1 MTVTPRTKLIFLAR
15 QFLKSNMAEI
25 LEKESQRRAERGDD
39 SEKFEKM
46 KTKVRK
52 LQYCFHHG
60 ANLCIVSSLLISIIP
75 TDQLLP

>member
-46 KTKVRK
+46 KTKVTI
-52 LQYCFHHG
+52 YCFHHG